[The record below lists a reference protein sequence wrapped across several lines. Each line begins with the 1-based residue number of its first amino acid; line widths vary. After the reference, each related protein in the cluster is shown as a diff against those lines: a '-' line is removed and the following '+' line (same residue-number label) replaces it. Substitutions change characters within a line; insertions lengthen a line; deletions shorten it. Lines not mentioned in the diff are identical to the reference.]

1 MKVKALKR
9 ITIKYSLLMLLML
22 VMISSPMSSAEP
34 TNWAAEYI
42 ERGVA
47 QALFPEDLLEE
58 YQSLITREEFARVS
72 LKLYETLT
80 NTTET
85 KKIDNPFTDTNSDD
99 VIKAYQ
105 LGIVSGVGENRFAPT
120 QHITREQM
128 AAMFYNTLNA
138 ISPVLVSERYPV
150 NFTDNNQI
158 SSWAKN
164 AVALLSNNNIIT
176 GVGSNRFSP
185 RTNASRE
192 QAMVLSVKL
201 FETYEEIDTTRIEL
215 RPTEISKRLSPAVVY
230 IESFDKLGNVLGSG
244 SGFNVNEAGHIF
256 TNYHVIEGAF
266 KLTVRFIDGNT
277 YIVHHVMDYDVSR
290 DVALLSLNSKALP
303 IAPLGN
309 SNLLINGEEI
319 LTIGS
324 PIGLENT
331 IADGLISN
339 RSRVIDGLNFLQIS
353 APISPGS
360 SGGALVNLYG
370 EIVGITTAQFINGQN
385 LNLAIPINEVKKH
398 MLVDRNLS
406 LSELANMKVVG
417 KLDYEDGSFYEG
429 EMLKGLPDGMGILV
443 YSNGDRYEGAFIAGE
458 KSGTGKYFWENGDY
472 YIGSFDFDTLHGK
485 GTYYYND
492 GVTFRGVWAYDEIV
506 ENLEVPTPYVR
517 AKSTTEIEIGWKDN
531 QLGWYYRVYYAY
543 SQDGPWYYFEDAYG
557 YPRNLVWSGTYSANL
572 YDLSPG
578 TTFYFK
584 VTSYI
589 FDLESEPS
597 NTVFTTT
604 IK

>member
-1 MKVKALKR
+1 MNFKALKR
-9 ITIKYSLLMLLML
+9 MAIKYSVLMLLML
-22 VMISSPMSSAEP
+22 VMTSSSISSADPS
-34 TNWAAEYI
+34 NWASEYI
-42 ERGVA
+42 ERGVS
-47 QALFPEDLLEE
+47 QTLLPEDLLKD
-58 YQSLITREEFARVS
+58 YQSLITREAFARLS
-72 LKLYETLT
+72 LRLYETLT
-80 NTTET
+80 STTET
-85 KKIDNPFTDTNSDD
+85 LMIDNPFIDTNSED

-105 LGIVSGVGENRFAPT
+105 IGIVSGVGENRFAPS
-120 QHITREQM
+120 QQITREQM
-128 AAMFYNTLNA
+128 AVMFYNTLNA
-138 ISPVLVSERYPV
+138 ISPALVSERFSV
-150 NFTDNNQI
+150 NYSDSDQI

-164 AVALLSNNNIIT
+164 AVALLSNGNIIT
-176 GVGSNRFSP
+176 GVGNNRFSP

-201 FETYEEIDTTRIEL
+201 YESYEDIDLNRVEL

-230 IESFDKLGNVLGSG
+230 IESYDALGNVLGSG
-244 SGFNVNEAGHIF
+244 SGFNVNESGHIF
-256 TNYHVIEGAF
+256 TNYHVIEGSS
-266 KLTVRFIDGNT
+266 KLTVRFVDGNT
-277 YIVHHVMDYDVSR
+277 YDVHHVMDYDVNR
-290 DVALLSLNSKALP
+290 DVALLALNSKGLP
-303 IAPLGN
+303 TAILGN
-309 SNLLINGEEI
+309 SSLLVNGEEI

-385 LNLAIPINEVKKH
+385 LNLAIPINEVKQH
-398 MLVDRNLS
+398 MRVDQNLS
-406 LSELANMKVVG
+406 LSTLASMKVVG
-417 KLDYEDGSFYEG
+417 KLDYDDGSFYEG
-429 EMLKGLPDGMGILV
+429 EMLNGLPDGTGVLV

-472 YIGSFDFDTLHGK
+472 YIGSFEFDTLHGS

-517 AKSTTEIEIGWKDN
+517 AKSTSEIEIGWKDN

-543 SQDGPWYYFEDAYG
+543 SQNGPWYYFEDAYG

-572 YDLSPG
+572 YDLAPG
-578 TTFYFK
+578 TTVYFK

-589 FDLESEPS
+589 FDLESKPS
-597 NTVFTTT
+597 TTVFTTT
-604 IK
+604 TK